1 MVAAMSPD
9 RHARNALLLTASLA
23 LAACAGGPP
32 PPKPWAET
40 AAHELHLALAS
51 FELQGRRVTFTRSA
65 GAGMGTSGPLP
76 VVVYLPGIG
85 QGGESGQRWATAWA
99 QAGYAVLGLQPL
111 EADAAAW
118 RSQLARTGEF
128 RALGELHYGDAMR
141 AERLAAL
148 RRLVAALQASPA
160 MAGVQ
165 LDWQHAAV
173 AGYEIGAQTALDLG
187 SDGWRPQAVIAISP
201 PPMDAPG
208 AMPPALLITSDSD
221 GDALGL
227 VTRPAERRRAF
238 DTLRPGAAWLLSL
251 PGTSHAAL
259 AGTLAPEGWH
269 AQDQHRG
276 GDAMTG
282 GGSGGGGR
290 RGGMGGGNGQG
301 GPGSHGPAGGAPR
314 GPRSGSATEAA
325 QADLHEAMR
334 LSVGFLD
341 AQLRGAAMPTGTALL
356 SR

>member
-1 MVAAMSPD
+1 MVAAMSSH
-9 RHARNALLLTASLA
+9 RFALLLAASLA
-23 LAACAGGPP
+23 LAACASGPP

-40 AAHELHLALAS
+40 ATHELHLSLAS
-51 FELQGRRVTFTRSA
+51 FELQGRRVTLTRSA
-65 GAGMGTSGPLP
+65 GTSGPLP

-85 QGGESGQRWATAWA
+85 QGGETGQRWATAWA

-111 EADAAAW
+111 EADQEAW

-128 RALGELHYGDAMR
+128 RALGELHYGEAMR

-148 RRLVAALQASPA
+148 RRLVSALQASPTV
-160 MAGVQ
+160 AGTQ

-187 SDGWRPQAVIAISP
+187 SEGWRPQAVIAISP

-208 AMPPALLITSDSD
+208 AQPPTLLITSDTD

-238 DTLRPGAAWLLSL
+238 DTLRPGAGWLLSL
-251 PGTSHAAL
+251 PGASHAAL

-276 GDAMTG
+276 GG
-282 GGSGGGGR
+282 GEGMGGGR

-301 GPGSHGPAGGAPR
+301 GQGSHGPAGGAPR

-325 QADLHEAMR
+325 QADLQDAMR
-334 LSVGFLD
+334 LSAAFLD
-341 AQLRGAAMPTGTALL
+341 AQLRGAAMPASASLTV
-356 SR
+356 R